1 MTRQAVWA
9 EVDLGAIKDNVQHIR
24 STLRKGVRFCA
35 VVKADA
41 YGHGAVPV
49 AKAVLAAGAD
59 QLAVAMLQEA
69 VVFRLVG
76 IEVRILIL
84 GYTPPE
90 EAAQVVAQ
98 KVTAAVYSL
107 ETAEALSHAAQQLGC
122 KAIVHLKVDTGMG
135 RIGVQ
140 PEEAGVFAAQ
150 VAALPGI
157 EVEGVFSHFATADCE
172 DKSYAHEQFRRFQE
186 ALQNIEAH
194 GVKVAVRH
202 IANSAAT
209 LELPEYHLDMV
220 RPGIILYGIW
230 PSEEVKRSLP
240 LRPAMSWK
248 ACVSHVKCVPPGSP
262 VSYGCIYKAG
272 QETCIA
278 TLPVGYA
285 DGWTRLL
292 AGKAAVSLAGQRAP
306 VVGRI
311 CMDQCMVAL
320 PAGAKVAVGEPAL
333 LFGPAGPTVEEVA
346 AWLGTIP
353 YEIVCMVGK
362 RVPRRYGNA

>member
-9 EVDLGAIKDNVQHIR
+9 EVDLGAIKNNVRHIR

-69 VVFRLVG
+69 VELRQAG
-76 IEVRILIL
+76 IEVPILIL

-262 VSYGCIYKAG
+262 VSYG
-272 QETCIA
+272 
-278 TLPVGYA
+278 
-285 DGWTRLL
+285 
-292 AGKAAVSLAGQRAP
+292 
-306 VVGRI
+306 
-311 CMDQCMVAL
+311 
-320 PAGAKVAVGEPAL
+320 
-333 LFGPAGPTVEEVA
+333 
-346 AWLGTIP
+346 
-353 YEIVCMVGK
+353 
-362 RVPRRYGNA
+362 